1 MYVNVIICIFYDIKN
16 LARRQVA
23 ATPEISPGSELDSD
37 HRHSVEGLDDP
48 TELRVFAGDDETT
61 GVTTCKSTETGSYI
75 R

>member
-1 MYVNVIICIFYDIKN
+1 MAV
-16 LARRQVA
+16 
-23 ATPEISPGSELDSD
+23 TPVISPGSELDGD

-48 TELRVFAGDDETT
+48 MELRVFAGDDETA